1 MRAMAYHE
9 VAMWEI
15 LSVLERLTRRESKA
29 AITRATGHSRSTVRR
44 YERMARDLGWTPEGE
59 APTEALAAELG
70 RRLHPASDREAG
82 DIEALL
88 QLHVDQIRAWL
99 MPAPTEKRG

>member
-15 LSVLERLTRRESKA
+15 LAVLERLTRRESKA

-44 YERMARDLGWTPEGE
+44 YERIARELGWTPEGE
-59 APTEALAAELG
+59 VRAPAAETG
-70 RRLHPASDREAG
+70 EPSRE
-82 DIEALL
+82 
-88 QLHVDQIRAWL
+88 RA
-99 MPAPTEKRG
+99 

>member
-1 MRAMAYHE
+1 MAYHE

-44 YERMARDLGWTPEGE
+44 YERVARELGWTPEGE
-59 APTEALAAELG
+59 APTEVLAAALCQRLPRRKHPRHGIPG
-70 RRLHPASDREAG
+70 RRSGNPGHAKTDPRRSRSG
-82 DIEALL
+82 
-88 QLHVDQIRAWL
+88 
-99 MPAPTEKRG
+99 G